1 MITVINVKR
10 IFLTFQ
16 SPETPVWLLMRH
28 RDEDAQK
35 SLCKLRGWTTP
46 DNVKEEF
53 DDLSNYSK
61 KLQNCV
67 ICSGIEQNVKTC
79 PHSSMNWFK
88 R

>member
-1 MITVINVKR
+1 
-10 IFLTFQ
+10 
-16 SPETPVWLLMRH
+16 MRH